1 MKESEK
7 EKYISS
13 SFMDQLL
20 NVRSILIPASYTL
33 YKSVINLLLTQIIK
47 KNTLFFEPITRLQ
60 TF

>member
-13 SFMDQLL
+13 SFMDKLL
-20 NVRSILIPASYTL
+20 NVRSILIFASYTL

-47 KNTLFFEPITRLQ
+47 KYFVL
-60 TF
+60 